1 MIKEATDFTLKIPGT
16 LLSPAGSNARLSIQI
31 YHRVLSKPDPLFPS
45 EVDASRFDLQMEQLS
60 RIFRI
65 LPLTEAVERLK
76 SGTLPARAVSITFD
90 DGYADNAEI
99 ALPILKKHRIAAT
112 FFIATG
118 YLNGGIMFNDSVI
131 ESIRM
136 SNKDSI
142 DLTPIGLAEYPI
154 ATIEQK
160 RFVIENILS
169 CLKYKPLQERQ
180 ALVDAVSDLAAV
192 EPPDNLMMKSG
203 QVKLLS
209 DSGMEIGGHTVN
221 HPILASIDNQAAK
234 DEIGSGKRYLEK
246 LTGKPVRIFA
256 YPNGKPETDYLA
268 AHVDIVKQLGFDA
281 AVSTAAGVANRNSDL
296 FQLPRFTP
304 WDRSPFNFSLRLIG
318 NLAKTRPRTVLP
330 DETR

>member
-16 LLSPAGSNARLSIQI
+16 LLSPAGSNARLSILI
-31 YHRVLSKPDPLFPS
+31 YHRVLPEPDPLFPS
-45 EVDASRFDLQMEQLS
+45 EVNRKRFDLQMEQVS
-60 RIFRI
+60 RIFTVI
-65 LPLTEAVERLK
+65 PLTEAVERLK
-76 SGTLPARAVSITFD
+76 SGTLPARAASITFD

-136 SNKDSI
+136 SSKNSI
-142 DLTPIGLAEYPI
+142 DLTSIGLAEYPV

-160 RFVIENILS
+160 RFAIENILS
-169 CLKYKPLQERQ
+169 CLKYQPLTQRQ
-180 ALVDAVSDLAAV
+180 ALVDAVSDLARV
-192 EPPDNLMMKSG
+192 ELPDNLMMKDE

-221 HPILASIDNQAAK
+221 HPILASIDNKAAK
-234 DEIGSGKRYLEK
+234 DEIGNGKFYLEE
-246 LTGKPVRIFA
+246 LTGKPVRTFA
-256 YPNGKPETDYLA
+256 YPNGKPDNDYLA

-281 AVSTAAGVANRNSDL
+281 AVSTATGVANRNSDL

-304 WDRSPFNFSLRLIG
+304 WDRSPFNFSLRLIA
-318 NLAKTRPRTVLP
+318 NLSKTRPRTALP
-330 DETR
+330 DVTR

>member
-16 LLSPAGSNARLSIQI
+16 LLSPAGPNARLSILI
-31 YHRVLSKPDPLFPS
+31 YHRVLPEPDPLSTS
-45 EVDASRFDLQMEQLS
+45 EVDSARFDLQMKHLS
-60 RIFRI
+60 RIFTVM
-65 LPLTEAVERLK
+65 PLTEAVERLK
-76 SGTLPARAVSITFD
+76 SGTLPARAASITFD
-90 DGYADNAEI
+90 DGYTDNVEI
-99 ALPILKKHRIAAT
+99 ALPILKKHKIPAT

-142 DLTPIGLAEYPI
+142 DLTPIGLANFPI

-160 RFVIENILS
+160 RSAIENILS
-169 CLKYKPLQERQ
+169 CLKYKPLEERQ
-180 ALVDAVSDLAAV
+180 ALVEAVSGLAGV
-192 EPPDNLMMKSG
+192 EPSRNLMMKDE
-203 QVKLLS
+203 QVRLLS

-221 HPILASIDNQAAK
+221 HPILASIDNKSAK
-234 DEIGSGKRYLEK
+234 DEIKNGKLYLEE
-246 LTGKPVRIFA
+246 LTGKPIRTFA

-281 AVSTAAGVANRNSDL
+281 AVSTAVGVAHRSSDL

-318 NLAKTRPRTVLP
+318 NLSKTSPRTALP
-330 DETR
+330 DVTR